1 MVVGS
6 YGNFSPI
13 VILAPSPTLDLYG
26 YWPGPG
32 VPSFGPIGSRTEEP
46 KPYFGLSFSFSKLYE
61 PGPGFSF
68 VGSSSLSSLSFVNV
82 YAGAFRK
89 SFKLGKYELEAGT
102 PLSLISDVIFPL
114 LVIE

>member
-32 VPSFGPIGSRTEEP
+32 LSSFPEIPSLIALP
-46 KPYFGLSFSFSKLYE
+46 KLYLGLSLSLSNLYC
-61 PGPGFSF
+61 PGPGANL
-68 VGSSSLSSLSFVNV
+68 VGSISSPI
-82 YAGAFRK
+82 GAWV
-89 SFKLGKYELEAGT
+89 KL
-102 PLSLISDVIFPL
+102 
-114 LVIE
+114 